1 MMGSPSG
8 VTHSTVRPDWA
19 MSLALSV
26 SQFFRRGEEAA
37 GVSVELGDPTPY
49 QHRQPSLLSQAVTVQ
64 RLLGSLAQ
72 SHTSGLGQ
80 EDPLWARRTISPH
93 GAPPCLCVS
102 GPGKKNKWR

>member
-49 QHRQPSLLSQAVTVQ
+49 QHRQPSLL
-64 RLLGSLAQ
+64 
-72 SHTSGLGQ
+72 
-80 EDPLWARRTISPH
+80 P
-93 GAPPCLCVS
+93 
-102 GPGKKNKWR
+102 

>member
-26 SQFFRRGEEAA
+26 SQFCRRGEKAA
-37 GVSVELGDPTPY
+37 GVSVELEEPI
-49 QHRQPSLLSQAVTVQ
+49 SSQATLLLQTVTVQ
-64 RLLGSLAQ
+64 CLLGSLAQ

-80 EDPLWARRTISPH
+80 EDPL
-93 GAPPCLCVS
+93 
-102 GPGKKNKWR
+102 